1 MTARVGHYRIQ
12 DRLGHSET
20 GERYLARDDS
30 NGRMAVLHV
39 VDRDCLPG
47 DERRRRFIRGA
58 REAASIAHP
67 HICRIYEAL
76 EIDGQAVLAMEHVAG
91 QTVQERVEAGPFEPR
106 EVIWLGREL
115 AQALG
120 AAHARGILCRTLTAG
135 RVALT
140 LEGHVKLLECGLA
153 HLLETAGDHTAVTLP
168 PEDVRSRAAMSET
181 PVYLAPE
188 ILKGGEPT
196 PRSDL
201 YAAGVVLYL
210 MTTARLPFDERATA
224 ASLSEMLLHPPVPPG
239 LLVAG
244 VPQALERAVMR
255 LLEKRPEARFPSA
268 ESLAAA
274 L

>member
-12 DRLGHSET
+12 DSLGHSET
-20 GERYLARDDS
+20 GERYLARDES
-30 NGRMAVLHV
+30 QGRMAVLHII
-39 VDRDCLPG
+39 DRACLPG
-47 DERRRRFIRGA
+47 DERRRRFIRSA

-67 HICRIYEAL
+67 HICRIYDAL
-76 EIDGQAVLAMEHVAG
+76 EIDGQAVLVTEHVRG
-91 QTVQERVEAGPFEPR
+91 QTIAERVAAGRFEPR
-106 EVIWLGREL
+106 EGIWLGREL

-120 AAHARGILCRTLTAG
+120 AAHARGILCRDLTAG

-140 LEGHVKLLECGLA
+140 LEGHVKLLDCGLA
-153 HLLETAGDHTAVTLP
+153 HLLETAGDHQVTMP
-168 PEDVRSRAAMSET
+168 REDVPSRAAMTGT

-196 PRSDL
+196 TRSDL

-210 MTTARLPFDERATA
+210 MTTARLPFDERATE
-224 ASLSEMLLHPPVPPG
+224 ASLAEILLHPPVPPS

-244 VPQALERAVMR
+244 VPQALERAIMR

-268 ESLAAA
+268 DSLAAA